1 MIRFKTGKVL
11 CGCLAE
17 WLTGLML
24 TSGFLW
30 SIDTDETDGE
40 LLATGYNSDCVTV
53 GDPGAIK

>member
-1 MIRFKTGKVL
+1 VL